1 MKHQIVVVGGGSA
14 GIAVTATLL
23 RKDKSL
29 DIAIIE
35 PSDTHFYQ
43 PAFTL
48 VGGGEYAA
56 KDTHKPESQCIPSA
70 ATCIK
75 DYVESFDPD
84 NNSVKLK
91 NGDSVEY
98 DYLIVCPGIQLDWSK
113 IEGLEDTLGKNGV
126 CSNYLLQYAN
136 YTWDCIQNFKG
147 GNALFTQ
154 PPMPIK
160 CAGAPQK
167 IMYMAADHFKR
178 NNISADISF
187 NTALPAMFG
196 VPLFAEALKGVV
208 RRYGINANF
217 QSTLVAIDGKAKE
230 AVFEVADADGNKNR
244 VTKPF
249 DMIHVTPPQSA
260 PDFLKGSPIGDAGGW
275 VEVDPASLQH
285 TRYENVFGLGDAT
298 NTPNAKTA
306 AAARLQAPIV
316 AKNLLAKINN
326 STPAQAYDG
335 YGACPLVTSNKTV
348 MLAEFGYGGKVL
360 PSFPL
365 DPRKERYSYWLLKR
379 YFFPFLYWS
388 VMLKGVEFNAPHK
401 EYTK

>member
-70 ATCIK
+70 ASCIK

-91 NGDSVEY
+91 NGDTVEY
-98 DYLIVCPGIQLDWSK
+98 DYLIVCPGIQLDWGK

-178 NNISADISF
+178 NNVSADINF

-208 RRYGINANF
+208 NRYGIKADL
-217 QSTLVAIDGKAKE
+217 QTTLVAIDGKAKE

-275 VEVDPASLQH
+275 VEVDPENLQH

-326 STPAQAYDG
+326 STPAQPYDG

-365 DPRKERYSYWLLKR
+365 DPSKERYSYWLLKR
-379 YFFPFLYWS
+379 HFFPFLYWS
-388 VMLKGVEFNAPHK
+388 IMLKGIEFNVPHK
-401 EYTK
+401 EFTK